1 MQETEPATEPAVEGC
16 GGGEMTMDMAAM
28 AAPAQAARGLT
39 GGQVRDYR
47 ADGFLYPVDALDGR
61 QVAHYRAALE
71 ATEARLG
78 GSLMAIDRKYRG
90 NLHIMC
96 RWMDELARTPAILD
110 AVESLLGPNL
120 LLYTTRFF
128 IKEPRSDGIAAW
140 HQDCTYFGLRPFDHV
155 TAWIA
160 LSDVTEAA
168 GPVEFAAGS
177 HIRGALQQKSGLI
190 KNSVNTAG
198 QIIVE
203 HFDQSVIER
212 AILKPGQ
219 FSLHH
224 TCVVHQSRPNDS
236 DSRRIGI
243 ALSYIPTHTRYIGR
257 RRMPAALVRGE
268 DVHGHFDLQPRPAQ
282 DFGDA
287 EMARHDETF
296 RAYIESFYEQLDEAE
311 KDLPEEAAAGLV
323 Y

>member
-1 MQETEPATEPAVEGC
+1 MDTATAEKDNGPGTTASQGSAR
-16 GGGEMTMDMAAM
+16 GGLT
-28 AAPAQAARGLT
+28 PAQ
-39 GGQVRDYR
+39 VRAYR
-47 ADGFLYPVDALDGR
+47 ADGYLYPIDALDAGE
-61 QVAHYRAALE
+61 VARYRGALE

-96 RWMDELARTPAILD
+96 SWMDELARTPAILD
-110 AVESLLGPNL
+110 AVESLLGPDL

-160 LSDVTEAA
+160 LSDVTEQA
-168 GPVEFAAGS
+168 GPVEFAVGS

-203 HFDQSVIER
+203 YFDQSEIDR
-212 AILKPGQ
+212 AILGPGQ

-236 DSRRIGI
+236 DTRRIGI

-257 RRMPAALVRGE
+257 RRMPAALVRGTDE
-268 DVHGHFDLQPRPAQ
+268 HGHFDLQPRPVE
-282 DFGDA
+282 DFGAA
-287 EMARHDETF
+287 EVERHDATF